1 MEEKYIIALG
11 SIFGLLVIVTALG
24 VYKIWQKVR
33 SRNAIRLEQRQRRAQ
48 QRSGGPTN
56 NNNPLKISA
65 NKLLL
70 ETPNSASIPPT
81 TTITTTNNNN
91 NNNESVKN
99 ISNSNKLLSS
109 VNPSPE
115 VSGMSQTGTMTISSK
130 QGIKV
135 R

>member
-24 VYKIWQKVR
+24 VFKIWQKVR
-33 SRNAIRLEQRQRRAQ
+33 RQNARRLEQRQRRAQ
-48 QRSGGPTN
+48 QRSSST
-56 NNNPLKISA
+56 NNPLKISA

-70 ETPNSASIPPT
+70 ETPNSAPILP
-81 TTITTTNNNN
+81 TITN

-99 ISNSNKLLSS
+99 ISNSSKLLSS

-130 QGIKV
+130 QGIKG